1 MSIYDS
7 DWYREQARIAKRQNA
22 EHLAKFDRSF
32 NGHMA
37 KAGVDT
43 ATPDLSC
50 ARRIVSDPKQLDGG
64 GVSDHHAGKV
74 ADLLVEAGSFP
85 HRAAALQHLLHK
97 PSGQALLQ
105 RMHKADQTG
114 KESSMDKTFRDV
126 VKRHGIVAVA
136 KSIVDE
142 RRSYGLSEHEF
153 VALAT
158 EHAKAQHPELTEAA
172 AFSKMYQSEPMLRQ
186 ACVALKSMPF
196 QVSLEPLQIGGG
208 DVNPNDPAEAI
219 EQLKQLGRDRW
230 PTASAADQFERALT
244 SPEYHKLARVAVPI
258 PQPTTSY
265 QFPHR

>member
-1 MSIYDS
+1 MSVYET
-7 DWYREQARIAKRQNA
+7 DWYREQARIAKRQNL
-22 EHLAKFDRSF
+22 EHAAKFDRSF
-32 NGHMA
+32 
-37 KAGVDT
+37 KAD
-43 ATPDLSC
+43 A
-50 ARRIVSDPKQLDGG
+50 GG
-64 GVSDHHAGKV
+64 NASDHHASKV

-158 EHAKAQHPELTEAA
+158 EHAKAQHPELTDAQ
-172 AFSKMYQSEPMLRQ
+172 AFAKMYEIPEVWR
-186 ACVALKSMPF
+186 ACNLLKSMPF
-196 QVSLEPLQIGGG
+196 VVSLEPLQVGGESAQA
-208 DVNPNDPAEAI
+208 VNNPDEAI
-219 EQLKQLGRDRW
+219 AQLRQLGARKW
-230 PTASAADQFERALT
+230 PTASEAVQFENALVD
-244 SPEYHKLARVAVPI
+244 PVNHKLARLAVPL
-258 PQPTTSY
+258 PRAPADGMY
-265 QFPHR
+265 PYPR